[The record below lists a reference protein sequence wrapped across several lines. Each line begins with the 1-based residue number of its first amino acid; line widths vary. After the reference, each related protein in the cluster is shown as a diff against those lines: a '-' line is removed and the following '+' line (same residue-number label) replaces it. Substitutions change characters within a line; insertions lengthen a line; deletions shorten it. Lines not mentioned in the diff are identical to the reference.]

1 MIKPFQNNNIINR
14 YRDNNNNNIKE
25 KDDIYYY
32 HIGNLF
38 KDIYIYRIYEC
49 FLKPYNIVNM
59 NRLFEFCSRNICCES
74 IFSINNH
81 MNKLN
86 IYKKNK
92 NKYNAHIQYN
102 ILTFICSLLKEINY
116 IDEYIFCNF
125 LILLFLYKFL
135 SKEKQKDILYTIY
148 DSLNKKKKY
157 IYFPPFITLIMDER
171 RKKKQ
176 RKYLKKLN
184 NETKTF
190 NKNNLLFCFS
200 SLSSFSSSSQKE
212 NLTSSSEMLTETTS
226 TTSSS
231 SSSPSSSSP
240 SSDDDLRNCLD
251 PFELGL
257 SDTYHNKST
266 NSFSRNYSMKKKNST
281 QEKFKTKKKNHN
293 NKKKKKKKNL
303 REENKL
309 HFLSGITEGRCAPIP
324 ILVNIEYAD
333 NNCGNEKVYMKVGK
347 SSIERINNTKEK
359 KDIILNGNNYV
370 DEKSFD
376 KDKKSDNINEE
387 SHNTSNNINIY
398 NDENVKECSE
408 KEDCKM
414 NNTYKDVFKYNPF
427 NEEEKNVKIQNMCS
441 VNEIKNVV
449 ITLKNNLSVNLVLN
463 NVTLISSGISIE
475 NYPSS
480 IILLSKK
487 KNNKLNKVQLSFK
500 AKETGILFILGI
512 SYCISYYYFDQYLL
526 YNTSALRRC
535 FMKNEFFD
543 HYNDNHK
550 TSHEKDKNTST
561 FKKETGNVN
570 DKSCLYGYIS
580 DHNYMY
586 NKHLNNMSTIQRQS
600 FSSHKN
606 NNNNKNNISS
616 NNTFYCADH
625 VNNSFYYFED
635 MHKGTSSTIYKR
647 AKLLNYIFKVSS
659 ICSIFVIDDYFSLR
673 SEIKLFNFSKYI
685 NIKEL
690 LDDHSYLNKYVTSK
704 NNEKKKESNIECNNI
719 YLNHITKD
727 NSHVYHLYDKHNNS
741 VLNNTQTFKNLTQG
755 QVISNKYKEMYDNN
769 DNNDNINSNDDICY
783 HTLVSEKL
791 DNNVHDLKNEPICMT
806 KNISNDKKDIKC
818 NNQNGNKET
827 DSMTTKK
834 SLYKKQHVFNRF
846 LLHKRSS
853 SKRLSLSFS
862 SSVLSSKS
870 TLTFTGSSSSSSSSS
885 TSSSSSSSTSSSS
898 SSSTSSP
905 SPGVSPLENIH
916 PEDLD
921 SHTNDHSSEPLVLE
935 RKKQIRFQALYRF
948 KDNVKKKGHK
958 KYPHIMEGVND
969 DHIKNKDNIS
979 YNKEYEDSIN
989 DLHNNLYFSYDARF
1003 AELLE
1008 GEIKFLCLILENK
1021 GNMDIEFLN
1030 IKINYKHKNING
1042 DYFIKFFFEKA
1053 FYIKNEDMHSMVT
1066 NNNNIQNEK
1075 MMSEKMVNEK
1085 MVNEENIIRINKGEN
1100 LKVKKNSCLYIPIR
1114 CIGSML
1120 INECYLNIFY
1130 SPYKDS
1136 IYYAEQKIKLKINVK
1151 KNISIQNIFYFPY
1164 VSFNYLHILNKLLNS
1179 NYYETNI
1186 INILGTIKKRERTKY
1201 IPSTEEQ
1208 ENRVYNN
1215 YYNGSSD
1222 NIYNNNYLYHDDNM
1236 CNTFMT
1242 KESPLENIHPED
1254 LDSHTND
1261 HSSEPLVL
1269 ERKKQIRF
1277 QALYRF
1283 KDNVKK
1289 KGHKKYPHIM
1299 EGVNDDHIKNKDNIS
1314 YNKEYEDSIN
1324 DLHNNLYFSY
1334 DARFAELLE
1343 GEIKFLCLILENKGN
1358 MDIEFLNIKI
1368 NYKHKNING
1377 DYFIKFFFE
1386 KAFYIK
1392 NEDMHSMVTNN
1403 NNIQNEKMMSEKMVN
1418 EKMVNEENIIRIN
1431 KGENLKVKK
1440 NSCLY
1445 IPIRCIGSMLINE
1458 CYLNI
1463 FYSPYK
1469 DSIYYAE
1476 QKIKLKINV
1485 KKNISIQNIF
1495 YFPYVSFNY
1504 LHILNKLLN
1513 SNYYETNIINILGTI
1528 KKRERTKYIPSTE
1541 EQENRVYNNY
1551 YNGSSDNIYNNNYL
1565 YHDDNMC
1572 NTFMTK
1578 EGLHSQNNKIV
1589 KNILKL
1595 KKRMKNTIIRD
1606 DILYNMNDNNM
1617 QLIQNFEYM
1626 NKIYYEYK
1634 ENLNICTDNKYIFL
1648 ELYIKNHSGY
1658 VNYCKTKKLKRRP
1671 TCIVDKENNCSK
1683 WLLWIKRIKRDE
1695 NLFFENEEDILN
1707 YFLQYVDCNVYLT
1720 YSRHKTVGLLSVYGS
1735 YLNSIHLQN
1744 KTLGDFFWNVTKAK
1758 IQKSTIQLNN
1768 NICDDHNGWDDH
1780 NIWDDDEKKNK
1791 CSYYQEKRET
1801 DFLSNTLNFPTPF
1814 KRHEEN
1820 KNGNKDNND
1829 LYNTYHVS
1837 NIQDAQDKNE
1847 INKSDICMKKSSE
1860 INEFI
1865 EKDNYDESH
1874 NNISLNLKNNAQYLL
1889 NVNKLFEKNFFND
1902 IFYPYIL
1909 IIPRF
1914 FHCKKKNSVIIP
1926 KCSKILDMHNYKN
1939 IGIKKKYFQSK
1950 VNQTFHVKIYLKNL
1964 SNIELGKYTLLL
1976 YPSNLKSI
1984 KIIGSLN
1991 KTEYL
1996 LNNNH
2001 LNYNNTTNMLKC
2013 KKPYLL
2019 HSFSI
2024 YSLFPGK
2031 VFFYITI
2038 YLHTYNTLLFH
2049 HEPILI
2055 TIV

>member
-1 MIKPFQNNNIINR
+1 MHGEDVKGEDVKGENVKGEDVKGDDVKGGDINREDICRENNNNIFNDDTVCKTLSSLQPNDRSKKYIFCYPSNKDKNSLDMIKPFQNNNIINR
-14 YRDNNNNNIKE
+14 YRDNNNNNNNIKE

-231 SSSPSSSSP
+231 SSSSSSSPSSSSP

-281 QEKFKTKKKNHN
+281 QEK
-293 NKKKKKKKNL
+293 
-303 REENKL
+303 EENKL

-580 DHNYMY
+580 DHNYMH

-898 SSSTSSP
+898 SSSTSSSSSSSTSSP

-979 YNKEYEDSIN
+979 YNKEYEDI
-989 DLHNNLYFSYDARF
+989 
-1003 AELLE
+1003 
-1008 GEIKFLCLILENK
+1008 
-1021 GNMDIEFLN
+1021 
-1030 IKINYKHKNING
+1030 
-1042 DYFIKFFFEKA
+1042 
-1053 FYIKNEDMHSMVT
+1053 
-1066 NNNNIQNEK
+1066 
-1075 MMSEKMVNEK
+1075 
-1085 MVNEENIIRINKGEN
+1085 
-1100 LKVKKNSCLYIPIR
+1100 
-1114 CIGSML
+1114 
-1120 INECYLNIFY
+1120 
-1130 SPYKDS
+1130 
-1136 IYYAEQKIKLKINVK
+1136 
-1151 KNISIQNIFYFPY
+1151 
-1164 VSFNYLHILNKLLNS
+1164 
-1179 NYYETNI
+1179 
-1186 INILGTIKKRERTKY
+1186 
-1201 IPSTEEQ
+1201 
-1208 ENRVYNN
+1208 
-1215 YYNGSSD
+1215 
-1222 NIYNNNYLYHDDNM
+1222 
-1236 CNTFMT
+1236 
-1242 KESPLENIHPED
+1242 
-1254 LDSHTND
+1254 
-1261 HSSEPLVL
+1261 
-1269 ERKKQIRF
+1269 
-1277 QALYRF
+1277 
-1283 KDNVKK
+1283 
-1289 KGHKKYPHIM
+1289 
-1299 EGVNDDHIKNKDNIS
+1299 
-1314 YNKEYEDSIN
+1314 IN

>member
-1 MIKPFQNNNIINR
+1 
-14 YRDNNNNNIKE
+14 
-25 KDDIYYY
+25 
-32 HIGNLF
+32 
-38 KDIYIYRIYEC
+38 
-49 FLKPYNIVNM
+49 
-59 NRLFEFCSRNICCES
+59 
-74 IFSINNH
+74 
-81 MNKLN
+81 
-86 IYKKNK
+86 
-92 NKYNAHIQYN
+92 
-102 ILTFICSLLKEINY
+102 
-116 IDEYIFCNF
+116 
-125 LILLFLYKFL
+125 
-135 SKEKQKDILYTIY
+135 
-148 DSLNKKKKY
+148 
-157 IYFPPFITLIMDER
+157 
-171 RKKKQ
+171 
-176 RKYLKKLN
+176 
-184 NETKTF
+184 
-190 NKNNLLFCFS
+190 
-200 SLSSFSSSSQKE
+200 
-212 NLTSSSEMLTETTS
+212 
-226 TTSSS
+226 
-231 SSSPSSSSP
+231 
-240 SSDDDLRNCLD
+240 
-251 PFELGL
+251 
-257 SDTYHNKST
+257 
-266 NSFSRNYSMKKKNST
+266 
-281 QEKFKTKKKNHN
+281 
-293 NKKKKKKKNL
+293 
-303 REENKL
+303 
-309 HFLSGITEGRCAPIP
+309 
-324 ILVNIEYAD
+324 
-333 NNCGNEKVYMKVGK
+333 
-347 SSIERINNTKEK
+347 
-359 KDIILNGNNYV
+359 
-370 DEKSFD
+370 
-376 KDKKSDNINEE
+376 
-387 SHNTSNNINIY
+387 
-398 NDENVKECSE
+398 
-408 KEDCKM
+408 
-414 NNTYKDVFKYNPF
+414 
-427 NEEEKNVKIQNMCS
+427 
-441 VNEIKNVV
+441 
-449 ITLKNNLSVNLVLN
+449 
-463 NVTLISSGISIE
+463 
-475 NYPSS
+475 
-480 IILLSKK
+480 
-487 KNNKLNKVQLSFK
+487 
-500 AKETGILFILGI
+500 
-512 SYCISYYYFDQYLL
+512 
-526 YNTSALRRC
+526 
-535 FMKNEFFD
+535 
-543 HYNDNHK
+543 
-550 TSHEKDKNTST
+550 
-561 FKKETGNVN
+561 
-570 DKSCLYGYIS
+570 
-580 DHNYMY
+580 
-586 NKHLNNMSTIQRQS
+586 
-600 FSSHKN
+600 
-606 NNNNKNNISS
+606 
-616 NNTFYCADH
+616 
-625 VNNSFYYFED
+625 
-635 MHKGTSSTIYKR
+635 
-647 AKLLNYIFKVSS
+647 
-659 ICSIFVIDDYFSLR
+659 
-673 SEIKLFNFSKYI
+673 
-685 NIKEL
+685 
-690 LDDHSYLNKYVTSK
+690 
-704 NNEKKKESNIECNNI
+704 
-719 YLNHITKD
+719 
-727 NSHVYHLYDKHNNS
+727 
-741 VLNNTQTFKNLTQG
+741 
-755 QVISNKYKEMYDNN
+755 
-769 DNNDNINSNDDICY
+769 
-783 HTLVSEKL
+783 
-791 DNNVHDLKNEPICMT
+791 
-806 KNISNDKKDIKC
+806 
-818 NNQNGNKET
+818 
-827 DSMTTKK
+827 
-834 SLYKKQHVFNRF
+834 
-846 LLHKRSS
+846 
-853 SKRLSLSFS
+853 
-862 SSVLSSKS
+862 
-870 TLTFTGSSSSSSSSS
+870 
-885 TSSSSSSSTSSSS
+885 
-898 SSSTSSP
+898 
-905 SPGVSPLENIH
+905 
-916 PEDLD
+916 
-921 SHTNDHSSEPLVLE
+921 
-935 RKKQIRFQALYRF
+935 
-948 KDNVKKKGHK
+948 
-958 KYPHIMEGVND
+958 MEGVND

-979 YNKEYEDSIN
+979 YNKEYEDIIN

-1030 IKINYKHKNING
+1030 IKINYKHKN
-1042 DYFIKFFFEKA
+1042 
-1053 FYIKNEDMHSMVT
+1053 M
-1066 NNNNIQNEK
+1066 
-1075 MMSEKMVNEK
+1075 
-1085 MVNEENIIRINKGEN
+1085 
-1100 LKVKKNSCLYIPIR
+1100 
-1114 CIGSML
+1114 
-1120 INECYLNIFY
+1120 
-1130 SPYKDS
+1130 
-1136 IYYAEQKIKLKINVK
+1136 
-1151 KNISIQNIFYFPY
+1151 
-1164 VSFNYLHILNKLLNS
+1164 
-1179 NYYETNI
+1179 
-1186 INILGTIKKRERTKY
+1186 
-1201 IPSTEEQ
+1201 
-1208 ENRVYNN
+1208 
-1215 YYNGSSD
+1215 
-1222 NIYNNNYLYHDDNM
+1222 
-1236 CNTFMT
+1236 
-1242 KESPLENIHPED
+1242 
-1254 LDSHTND
+1254 
-1261 HSSEPLVL
+1261 
-1269 ERKKQIRF
+1269 
-1277 QALYRF
+1277 
-1283 KDNVKK
+1283 
-1289 KGHKKYPHIM
+1289 
-1299 EGVNDDHIKNKDNIS
+1299 
-1314 YNKEYEDSIN
+1314 
-1324 DLHNNLYFSY
+1324 
-1334 DARFAELLE
+1334 
-1343 GEIKFLCLILENKGN
+1343 
-1358 MDIEFLNIKI
+1358 
-1368 NYKHKNING
+1368 NG